1 MLESIAVRS
10 CKAVNSHI
18 QIWIQNP
25 HIVLSPLENSV
36 PVECYHINYRIHLA
50 ATAMSHHLLGLLI
63 HTYSDYKKMKLLI
76 KKMIDFL
83 R

>member
-1 MLESIAVRS
+1 MLQEMTQFIICLATKMLESIAVRS

-50 ATAMSHHLLGLLI
+50 ATAMSHHLLGAA
-63 HTYSDYKKMKLLI
+63 YSHL
-76 KKMIDFL
+76 
-83 R
+83 